1 MMSYTI
7 KSDNFE
13 FGTKKKGD
21 QVTEKEL
28 LDAGYNADALVAGDH
43 LSGSNPSKTVI
54 EKGAD
59 E

>member
-1 MMSYTI
+1 MSYTI

-13 FGTKKKGD
+13 LGDNKKGN

-28 LDAGYNADALVAGDH
+28 LDAGYNIEALIKGDH
-43 LSGSNPSKTVI
+43 LSSNNPVKPAI

>member
-1 MMSYTI
+1 MSYTI
-7 KSDNFE
+7 KSDNFV
-13 FGTKKKGD
+13 FGNKKKGD

-28 LDAGYNADALVAGDH
+28 LDAGCNLEALVKGEH
-43 LSGSNPSKTVI
+43 LSGNIPTKPAT